1 MTEWFP
7 LLDARNIT
15 VHVMRRQVAYLDM
28 QVFANVLISFIN
40 VLISRG
46 SYV

>member
-1 MTEWFP
+1 MMEWFP
-7 LLDARNIT
+7 HLHAHNIT
-15 VHVMRRQVAYLDM
+15 VHVMRGQVAYLDM

-40 VLISRG
+40 VLISPG